1 MLAALGLATL
11 MWMTPARA
19 IDAAPAVEADPA
31 IYVVRDDDT
40 TIFLFGTFHILS
52 ADVVWF
58 NGPVEQAFA
67 DSTELVVE
75 TLPVESAAAAPA
87 VLPAQAS
94 RMTPAASFLASAQH
108 AVRAGRTRGMA
119 LDHGADMVLLRAA
132 ADHGKSVEPLET
144 LQSQLAMM
152 VNIPPEARPA
162 APCAPSSCTD
172 SAIDLSAAMTLLQ
185 GAWASGDQGL
195 FAAMLGEM
203 RVSAPNAYRILFAE
217 RNARWTDWVS
227 GRMRQPGT
235 VFVAVGAAH
244 LAGPDSLLVG
254 LARRGLTSRRVHEGA
269 QPLPDLAFRGPLD

>member
-11 MWMTPARA
+11 MWVTPQPA
-19 IDAAPAVEADPA
+19 IDAAPSFEADPA
-31 IYVVRDDDT
+31 IYVVRDEDT
-40 TIFLFGTFHILS
+40 TIYLFGTFHILS
-52 ADVVWF
+52 ADVEWF

-67 DSTELVVE
+67 SSEELVVE
-75 TLPVESAAAAPA
+75 TLPVENAAAARA
-87 VLPAQAS
+87 ALPAPAT
-94 RMTPAASFLASAQH
+94 RITPAASFLASAQH
-108 AVRAGRTRGMA
+108 AVRAGSARGMA

-132 ADHGKSVEPLET
+132 AEKGKVVEPLET

-162 APCAPSSCTD
+162 APCAARACSET
-172 SAIDLSAAMTLLQ
+172 AVDLSSAMSLLQ

-203 RVSAPNAYRILFAE
+203 RITAPNAYRILFAE
-217 RNARWTDWVS
+217 RNGRWADWVS
-227 GRMRQPGT
+227 GRMQQPGT

-254 LARRGLTSRRVHEGA
+254 LARRGLASRRVHEDA
-269 QPLPDLAFRGPLD
+269 LPLPELAFLGPLD

>member
-11 MWMTPARA
+11 MWMTPQPAV
-19 IDAAPAVEADPA
+19 DAVQPVEADPA
-31 IYVVRDDDT
+31 IYVVRDEDT

-52 ADVVWF
+52 ADVHWF

-67 DSTELVVE
+67 NSQELVVE
-75 TLPVESAAAAPA
+75 TLPVNTAAAAPA
-87 VLPAQAS
+87 ALPAPAT
-94 RMTPAASFLASAQH
+94 RITPAASFLASTQH

-119 LDHGADMVLLRAA
+119 LDNGADMVLLRAA
-132 ADHGKSVEPLET
+132 AEDGKAVEPLET
-144 LQSQLAMM
+144 LESQLAMM
-152 VNIPPEARPA
+152 VNIPPETRPPA
-162 APCAPSSCTD
+162 QCTADPCPN
-172 SAIDLSAAMTLLQ
+172 SALDLSAAMTLLQ

-217 RNARWTDWVS
+217 RNGRWSDWVS
-227 GRMRQPGT
+227 GRMQQPGT

-254 LARRGLTSRRVHEGA
+254 LARRGLVSRRVHEGTPA
-269 QPLPDLAFRGPLD
+269 LP